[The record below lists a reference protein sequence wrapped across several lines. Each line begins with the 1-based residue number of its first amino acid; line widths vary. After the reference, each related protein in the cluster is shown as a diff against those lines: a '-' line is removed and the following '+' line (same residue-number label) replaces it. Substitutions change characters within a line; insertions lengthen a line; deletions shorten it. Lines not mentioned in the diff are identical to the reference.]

1 MAENIEIIYEDD
13 SILAVNKP
21 NNILVYA
28 SYFARNIKDDDLV
41 TLLKK
46 QTELDLYPIHRLDR
60 KTSGILLLA
69 KEKEFVKDYQQQFEN
84 NKVQKHYYAIV
95 RGYCHST
102 GIIDT
107 PTKNAETKMYKEAL
121 TEYETIETIELDIPV
136 HPYDKSRYSLVKFTP
151 KTGRMHQLRIHANKI
166 SHPIVGDYQYGD
178 RFHNRMFEN
187 EFNWN
192 NMFLHASELTIKQ
205 PNSGDSLILKSSF
218 PADWDKLFETFNWQK
233 PK

>member
-1 MAENIEIIYEDD
+1 VTESIEIIHEDD
-13 SILAVNKP
+13 SIIAVNKP

-46 QTELDLYPIHRLDR
+46 QKELDLYPIHRLDR

-84 NKVQKHYYAIV
+84 YKVQKHYYAIV
-95 RGYCHST
+95 RGYCPPQ

-107 PTKNAETKMYKEAL
+107 PTKNAETGMYKEAL
-121 TEYETIETIELDIPV
+121 TEYQTLETIELDIPV
-136 HPYDKSRYSLVKFTP
+136 HPYENSRYSLVKFTP

-187 EFNWN
+187 ELNWN
-192 NMFLHASELTIKQ
+192 NMFLHAGELSIKE
-205 PNSGDSLILKSSF
+205 PNSGEQLVLKSSF
-218 PADWDKLFETFNWQK
+218 PADWDKLFKNFNWQK

>member
-1 MAENIEIIYEDD
+1 VTENIEIIHEDD

-84 NKVQKHYYAIV
+84 NKVQKHYYAVV
-95 RGYCHST
+95 RGHCPPS
-102 GIIDT
+102 GVIDT
-107 PTKNAETKMYKEAL
+107 PTKNAETGMYKEAL
-121 TEYETIETIELDIPV
+121 TEYQTLEIIELDIPV
-136 HPYDKSRYSLVKFTP
+136 NPYEKSRYSLVKFTP

-178 RFHNRMFEN
+178 RFHNRMFQH

-205 PNSGDSLILKSSF
+205 PNSGEQLVLKSSF
-218 PADWDKLFETFNWQK
+218 PADWDKLFKNFNWQK

>member
-1 MAENIEIIYEDD
+1 VKENIEIIYEDD

-41 TLLKK
+41 TLLKE
-46 QTELDLYPIHRLDR
+46 QTGLQLYPIHRLDR

-69 KEKEFVKDYQQQFEN
+69 KAKEYVKDYQQQFEN
-84 NKVQKHYYAIV
+84 NKVEKTYYAVV
-95 RGYCHST
+95 RGYCSAQ

-107 PTKNAETKMYKEAL
+107 PTKNAETGLYKEAR
-121 TEYETIETIELDIPV
+121 TEYETLDTIELGIPV
-136 HPYDKSRYSLVKFTP
+136 TPYNMSRYSLVKFTP

-166 SHPIVGDYQYGD
+166 SHPILGDYQYGD
-178 RFHNRMFEN
+178 RFHNRMFEK

-192 NMFLHASELTIKQ
+192 NMFLHAGKLSINRPKTEEQ
-205 PNSGDSLILKSSF
+205 LILKSSF
-218 PADWDKLFETFNWQK
+218 PNDWDKLFETFNWQK

>member
-1 MAENIEIIYEDD
+1 MTESIEIIHEDD
-13 SILAVNKP
+13 SIIAVNKP
-21 NNILVYA
+21 NNTLVYA

-46 QTELDLYPIHRLDR
+46 QTEQELYPIHRLDR

-95 RGYCHST
+95 RGYCPPK

-107 PTKNAETKMYKEAL
+107 PTKNAETGMYKEAI

-136 HPYDKSRYSLVKFTP
+136 QPYDKSRYSLVKFTP

-178 RFHNRMFEN
+178 RFHNRLFEN

-205 PNSGDSLILKSSF
+205 PNSGDKLVLKSSF
-218 PADWDKLFETFNWQK
+218 PENWDKLFAKFNWQK
-233 PK
+233 SK

>member
-1 MAENIEIIYEDD
+1 MPENIEIIYEDD
-13 SILAVNKP
+13 SIVAVNKP
-21 NNILVYA
+21 NNVLVYA
-28 SYFARNIKDDDLV
+28 SYFARNIKESDLV

-107 PTKNAETKMYKEAL
+107 PTKNAETGMYKEAL
-121 TEYETIETIELDIPV
+121 TEYETLETVELDIPV

-187 EFNWN
+187 EFNFN

-205 PNSGDSLILKSSF
+205 PNSGDSLILKSGF
-218 PADWDKLFETFNWQK
+218 PRDWDKLFENFNWQK

>member
-1 MAENIEIIYEDD
+1 MAENIEIIHEDD
-13 SILAVNKP
+13 SIIAVNKP

-46 QTELDLYPIHRLDR
+46 QTELNLYPIHRLDR

-84 NKVQKHYYAIV
+84 NKVQKHYYAVV
-95 RGYCHST
+95 RGYCPPN
-102 GIIDT
+102 GVIDT
-107 PTKNAETKMYKEAL
+107 PTKNAETGMYKEAL
-121 TEYETIETIELDIPV
+121 TEYQTLETIELDIPV
-136 HPYDKSRYSLVKFTP
+136 HPYEKSRYSLVKFTP

-187 EFNWN
+187 ELNWN
-192 NMFLHASELTIKQ
+192 NMFLHARELSIKQ
-205 PNSGDSLILKSSF
+205 PDSGEQLVLKSSF
-218 PADWDKLFETFNWQK
+218 PADWDKLFKNFNWQK

>member
-1 MAENIEIIYEDD
+1 MTGNIEIIHEDD
-13 SILAVNKP
+13 SIIVVNKP
-21 NNILVYA
+21 NNTLVYA

-41 TLLKK
+41 TLLKE
-46 QTELDLYPIHRLDR
+46 QTEHELYPIHRLDR

-95 RGYCHST
+95 RGYCPPK

-107 PTKNAETKMYKEAL
+107 PTKNAETGMYKEAL

-166 SHPIVGDYQYGD
+166 SHPIVGDYQY
-178 RFHNRMFEN
+178 
-187 EFNWN
+187 
-192 NMFLHASELTIKQ
+192 
-205 PNSGDSLILKSSF
+205 
-218 PADWDKLFETFNWQK
+218 
-233 PK
+233 

>member
-1 MAENIEIIYEDD
+1 MTESIEIIHEDD
-13 SILAVNKP
+13 SIVVVNKP

-41 TLLKK
+41 TLLKE

-69 KEKEFVKDYQQQFEN
+69 KEKQFVKDYQQQFEN
-84 NKVQKHYYAIV
+84 NKVQKHYHAIV
-95 RGYCHST
+95 RGYCPPK

-107 PTKNAETKMYKEAL
+107 PTKNAETGMYKEAL
-121 TEYETIETIELDIPV
+121 TEYETLETIELDIPV
-136 HPYDKSRYSLVKFTP
+136 HPYEKSRYSLVKFTP

-192 NMFLHASELTIKQ
+192 NMFLHAVELSIKQ
-205 PNSGDSLILKSSF
+205 PNSGDKLLFKSSF
-218 PADWDKLFETFNWQK
+218 PEDWNQLFKKFNWPK

>member
-1 MAENIEIIYEDD
+1 VTESIQIIYEDD
-13 SILAVNKP
+13 SIVVVNKP

-41 TLLKK
+41 TLLKE
-46 QTELDLYPIHRLDR
+46 QTERELYPIHRLDR

-84 NKVQKHYYAIV
+84 NLVQKQYYAVV
-95 RGYCHST
+95 RGHCPSN

-107 PTKNAETKMYKEAL
+107 PTKNAETGKYKEAL
-121 TEYETIETIELDIPV
+121 TEYETLETIELDIPV
-136 HPYDKSRYSLVKFTP
+136 HPYEKSRYSLVKFTP

-192 NMFLHASELTIKQ
+192 NMFLHAGELSIKQ
-205 PNSGDSLILKSSF
+205 PNNGEQLLFKSSF
-218 PADWDKLFETFNWQK
+218 PDDWDQLFKNFNWPK

>member
-1 MAENIEIIYEDD
+1 MPENIEIIYEDD
-13 SILAVNKP
+13 SIVAVNKP
-21 NNILVYA
+21 NNVLVYA
-28 SYFARNIKDDDLV
+28 SYFARNIKESDLV
-41 TLLKK
+41 TLLKE

-84 NKVQKHYYAIV
+84 NKVQKHYYAIL
-95 RGYCHST
+95 RGYSSPK

-107 PTKNAETKMYKEAL
+107 PTKNAETGMYKKAL
-121 TEYETIETIELDIPV
+121 TEYETLETIELDIPV

-187 EFNWN
+187 EFNWS

-205 PNSGDSLILKSSF
+205 SNSRDSLILKSDF
-218 PADWDKLFETFNWQK
+218 PADWNKLFENFNWQK

>member
-1 MAENIEIIYEDD
+1 MTENIEILYEDD
-13 SILAVNKP
+13 SIIAVNKP

-41 TLLKK
+41 TLLKQ
-46 QTELDLYPIHRLDR
+46 QTGFDLYPIHRLDR
-60 KTSGILLLA
+60 KTSGILLFA

-84 NKVQKHYYAIV
+84 NKVQKQYYALV
-95 RGYCHST
+95 RGYCQAK

-107 PTKNAETKMYKEAL
+107 PTKNAETGMYKEAL
-121 TEYETIETIELDIPV
+121 TEYETLETIELNIPV
-136 HPYDKSRYSLVKFTP
+136 IPYDKSRYSLVKFTP

-192 NMFLHASELTIKQ
+192 NMFLHAGKLAIKKA
-205 PNSGDSLILKSSF
+205 NTEERLLLKSSF
-218 PADWDKLFETFNWQK
+218 PNDWDKLFETFNWKK
-233 PK
+233 PQ

>member
-1 MAENIEIIYEDD
+1 MTESIQIIYEDD
-13 SILAVNKP
+13 SIVVVNKP

-41 TLLKK
+41 TLLKE
-46 QTELDLYPIHRLDR
+46 QTERELYPIHRLDR

-84 NKVQKHYYAIV
+84 NLVQKQYYAVV
-95 RGYCHST
+95 RGHCPSN

-107 PTKNAETKMYKEAL
+107 PTKNAETGKYKEAL
-121 TEYETIETIELDIPV
+121 TEYETLETIELDIPV
-136 HPYDKSRYSLVKFTP
+136 HPYEKSRYSLVKFTP

-192 NMFLHASELTIKQ
+192 NMFLHAGELSIKQ
-205 PNSGDSLILKSSF
+205 PNNGEQLLFKSSF
-218 PADWDKLFETFNWQK
+218 PDDWDQLFKNFNWPK

>member
-1 MAENIEIIYEDD
+1 MTETIEIIHEDD
-13 SILAVNKP
+13 SIIVVNKP

-41 TLLKK
+41 TLLKE
-46 QTELDLYPIHRLDR
+46 QTECELYPIHRLDR

-84 NKVQKHYYAIV
+84 NLVQKQYYAVV
-95 RGYCHST
+95 RGHCPSN
-102 GIIDT
+102 GVIDT
-107 PTKNAETKMYKEAL
+107 PTKNAETGKYKEAL
-121 TEYETIETIELDIPV
+121 TEYETLETIELDIPV
-136 HPYDKSRYSLVKFTP
+136 HPYEKSRYSLVKFTP

-192 NMFLHASELTIKQ
+192 NMFLHAGELSLKQ
-205 PNSGDSLILKSSF
+205 PNNGEKLLFKSSF
-218 PADWDKLFETFNWQK
+218 PVIWDQLFKNFNWPK